1 MTELNINDTLAFEP
15 PQPTKRKNMATTKKL
30 SATNLKATTTLNTTK
45 VAAAAKTISTG
56 VKQVSDIKIST
67 VTEKKVTR
75 TPEFVQVKPIEK
87 APVNSISVFSASV
100 SYSGGISCVYSA
112 QTAEQITYKLERK
125 KESTVSTKKNIRI
138 GTEANAKKLVI
149 LGDSSQNS
157 DDEWVT
163 IKSSNIVGFISKLE
177 IQDDKVEKG
186 SKYTYR
192 LTIKKP
198 NENKTVTQEAT
209 VLYDAVKIDI
219 TNFSATI
226 DHSIKAIIL
235 SCKVLKANTYKIF
248 RKDNGKVLSDPYV
261 DTDIDEGKTYEYILE
276 ASNYWETIQKSIQVN
291 CSGLKPIAEKVSYS
305 IEKINRGVTLKWPH
319 VSNALQ
325 FSIKRKLDGTN
336 SWDLVCSKNNACSN
350 PNVDSYTDID
360 ESENEKVLQK
370 DKTYKYMVV
379 WSNEWGESSSEII
392 SIKMTNEAP
401 NTPRILPP
409 DPFTL
414 RWTQIGNAKEY
425 YIERTDYPSKLNWTN
440 KQSVNAVSDNAA
452 EPGVLY
458 TYKVVARNGWGES
471 RALYCD
477 VKPKKE
483 EKGEIQN
490 RYVYLGQNKNS
501 AGSEASETR
510 WMMEFQGITTDG
522 TWWYITNGATW
533 GGMAHHTHIRKRSV
547 NRTLNEPINP
557 DYKVPGVDDEVH
569 VGDPDYYK
577 GYLFVPVIKNGENG
591 KIWIFKTDKNE
602 SNVKKSD
609 RIKTIELHKKD
620 GSSFNDL
627 GWCAVNPCDGRL
639 YASDGGLRADNP
651 IHSFKIDSDKIK
663 EGERVGENWSE
674 KEWEKVFSDP
684 QEVHL
689 YDQNGNLC
697 EKASMQGGCFDYYNN
712 LYLNSGYKGK
722 KTGQGVHVF
731 KLIRDDSKQLQG
743 KLNEARD
750 DENRAKVYEAYK
762 SGDLDVSFDIH
773 KGVLIAQSNQE
784 KGFRYQF
791 DSEGSSI
798 YDEPEGMVYYDFTY
812 AERQPPQDYVKDGC
826 LHIGLLHN
834 VGDVQFEYMW
844 FKHYAH
850 LSRET
855 EEKNVYYN
863 PANLNVISA
872 VEANDDGGNK
882 TVYKVIDNGILV
894 KKFDSKDHANAALE
908 ILKNF
913 EKIHTIGWLYTCSPN
928 HNYEFSVLESNK
940 TLSSSSCTSINYSNP
955 TIIHEDESEFWKVT
969 IKSTQ
974 GQMYHF
980 RAHNEEDAKKI
991 LEILKRHSKL
1001 CYIGVGPDTNNRT
1014 LGRFR
1019 SANNLIWLE

>member
-1 MTELNINDTLAFEP
+1 
-15 PQPTKRKNMATTKKL
+15 MATTKKL

-45 VAAAAKTISTG
+45 VVAAAKTISTG

-125 KESTVSTKKNIRI
+125 KESTVSTK
-138 GTEANAKKLVI
+138 
-149 LGDSSQNS
+149 NS

-192 LTIKKP
+192 LTIKKL

-248 RKDNGKVLSDPYV
+248 RKDNGKVLSDSYV

-409 DPFTL
+409 NGATL
-414 RWTQIGNAKEY
+414 HWTQIGNAKEY
-425 YIERTDYPSKLNWTN
+425 YIERTDSPSKFNWTN
-440 KQSVNAVSDNAA
+440 KQMVTFISDNAA

-490 RYVYLGQNKNS
+490 RYVYLGQNKNQYKNS
-501 AGSEASETR
+501 DAGKWSLN
-510 WMMEFQGITTDG
+510 FQGITTDG
-522 TWWYITNGATW
+522 TWWYITNGGYCKRGSVCGKKDWHPA
-533 GGMAHHTHIRKRSV
+533 IRKA
-547 NRTLNEPINP
+547 TLAQTLDRDISRDWPL
-557 DYKVPGVDDEVH
+557 PGIDDEVH
-569 VGDPDYYK
+569 VGDLDYYK
-577 GYLFVPVIKNGENG
+577 GYLFLPIYKNNENG
-591 KIWIFKTDKNE
+591 KIWILKTDKND
-602 SNVKKSD
+602 NCVHKSD
-609 RIKTIELHKKD
+609 RIATIQLRKKN
-620 GSSFNDL
+620 GTYL
-627 GWCAVNPCDGRL
+627 GNLAWCAINPCDGRL
-639 YASDGGLRADNP
+639 YVSDGKSLFLDDDNNLDKNYP
-651 IHSFKIDSDKIK
+651 LYSFKIDLDKIK

-674 KEWEKVFSDP
+674 KEWEKVFTDP
-684 QEVHL
+684 QEIYL
-689 YDQNGNLC
+689 YDQSGNLC
-697 EKASMQGGCFDYYNN
+697 GKASMQGGCFDYYNN
-712 LYLNSGYKGK
+712 LYLNSGCSG
-722 KTGQGVHVF
+722 TREGQGVHVF
-731 KLIRDDSKQLQG
+731 KLIRDDSKQLQD
-743 KLNEARD
+743 KLSYAKD
-750 DENRAKVYEAYK
+750 DAERAEIYEAYM
-762 SGDLDVSFDIH
+762 SGNLDLSFEST
-773 KGVLIAQSNQE
+773 KGVLIAESNQNE
-784 KGFRYQF
+784 GFKYQF
-791 DSEGSSI
+791 DPGNKGDNHYE
-798 YDEPEGMVYYDFTY
+798 EPEGMVYCDFTY
-812 AERQPPQDYVKDGC
+812 AERQPPQDHVKDGS
-826 LHIGLLHN
+826 LHVGLLLNSTTSYEN
-834 VGDVQFEYMW
+834 VC

-863 PANLNVISA
+863 PANLAVVSA

-882 TVYKVIDNGILV
+882 TVYKVVDNGILV